1 MFDYKKNDDEMGSL
15 IYRLNSLVEKNLEFA
30 NNLYLFEEVF
40 LHLKQMILISDKNN
54 NIVFINKEFEKTYGF
69 SLAEVK
75 GRSLEVFKSA
85 KTEVNENKTLWISL
99 TQQKSFQTT
108 TWHKNKLGKKFPLDL
123 NFIVL
128 KNSSGS
134 VINYISIF
142 SDISEQVENEKK
154 SWQQSNLD
162 NLTGLYNR
170 QYLIKT
176 LNKDLETAKRNK
188 LLLALLV
195 IDVDGFKLINDLQG
209 HDAGDKLLVHV
220 AKLLQANVRETDT
233 VSRLSGDELVV
244 VLSSVAN
251 IYDVKKVSSELLSA
265 ITVPILINDIET
277 SVSAS
282 IGIAVCSVDN
292 ANCSVDGLIRQA
304 DVAVHKA
311 KSLGKNRVEFY
322 EQSMQK
328 DMANI
333 VNIHKELLRAIK
345 NDELRLYYQPVIE
358 VSSGL
363 ITGAEALV
371 RWQHPKKGLLFPDSF
386 IVIAEEMGSIVQLGK
401 WVIDKSHRQGVEW
414 KESALFG
421 ENKKFQINI
430 NVSPQQCSD
439 NFKTILEQL
448 VEIKEQNELLGMDD
462 FLQIEVTESMLFN
475 DSENLINKFNEIR
488 GLGFKLLIDD
498 FGTGYSSL
506 SYLKKF
512 PINKLKIDRSFIKDL
527 ETDKESRP
535 LVEAIISMSHAL
547 KIEVVAEGV
556 ETQYHKDLLTNLNC
570 EYMQG
575 YFYSKAV
582 PAKEFEKMIL
592 DQKIKEK

>member
-251 IYDVKKVSSELLSA
+251 IYDVKKVSSALLSA

-448 VEIKEQNELLGMDD
+448 AEIKEQNELLGMDD

-592 DQKIKEK
+592 DQKVKEK

>member
-251 IYDVKKVSSELLSA
+251 IYDVKKVSSALLSA

-592 DQKIKEK
+592 DQKVKEK

>member
-251 IYDVKKVSSELLSA
+251 IYDVKKVSSALLSA

>member
-448 VEIKEQNELLGMDD
+448 AEIKEQNELLGMDD

-592 DQKIKEK
+592 DQKVKEK

>member
-448 VEIKEQNELLGMDD
+448 AEIKEQNELLGMDD

>member
-311 KSLGKNRVEFY
+311 KSLGKNRVDFY

>member
-85 KTEVNENKTLWISL
+85 KTEVNENKTLWTSL

-448 VEIKEQNELLGMDD
+448 AEIKEQNELLGMDD